1 MGCLQDWI
9 SQLPDD
15 VLMII
20 LSSLLMREAARTRVL
35 SHRWRKL
42 WKHFT
47 GSLDFDASDTLRL
60 IAHLE
65 VDRVTEAR
73 RYRDWVDQVVVSHEG
88 SSFKGLRIA
97 FVLGKSNVA
106 ALNKWLYL
114 AIVKRVQ
121 RLELDL
127 SSADGG
133 VGCTDSSFTFPSW
146 LLHLN
151 FLDFTSFDRLTS
163 LCLKSISITED
174 DLAYFLSKCSLL
186 EQLTVENAAYLH
198 KVRVAARQSL
208 KLKHL
213 EIRYCLKLEDVE
225 VSARSVASF
234 KCAGP
239 MININV
245 PEFSS
250 ISLAVEY
257 CEMLFVKF
265 PRIWSFSGLQQL
277 ELKLNLRMME
287 PSRSMSFPKDIPEL
301 SELKQLELKF
311 RVPADH
317 SILFLS
323 SIIRASPR
331 LLKLILKC
339 RVEWFWPLETET
351 LRSLEDCEKG
361 VEGASWGK
369 SSSEPQGDRI
379 RWLDWT
385 GED

>member
-1 MGCLQDWI
+1 MTAASQLDGPNGPRLPNLSELANGALERPPPQLDSYSYKETTIKSPINTALQDN
-9 SQLPDD
+9 
-15 VLMII
+15 
-20 LSSLLMREAARTRVL
+20 T
-35 SHRWRKL
+35 RWRKL

-65 VDRVTEAR
+65 KDRVTEAR
-73 RYRDWVDQVVVSHEG
+73 RYRDWVDQVLVSHEG
-88 SSFKGLRIA
+88 SSLKGLRIA

-127 SSADGG
+127 SSADGC

-146 LLHLN
+146 LLHIN
-151 FLDFTSFDRLTS
+151 FLDFTNFDRLTS

-234 KCAGP
+234 KYAGP

-245 PEFSS
+245 PESSS

-277 ELKLNLRMME
+277 ELNLRMME

-331 LLKLILKC
+331 LLKLILK
-339 RVEWFWPLETET
+339 
-351 LRSLEDCEKG
+351 
-361 VEGASWGK
+361 
-369 SSSEPQGDRI
+369 
-379 RWLDWT
+379 
-385 GED
+385 